1 MATIGALTMLPAS
14 ILSKNYKNKPLHFV
28 GIGYSG
34 SHLIK
39 IICQKGFNAKYT
51 IINDKKLS
59 GMTSKID
66 FIEYIPPLRNVFNT
80 TEHGKIRISDMSQ
93 KIAVP
98 AKVKNLAAQDC
109 RFVLI
114 AGFGGYT
121 GTYMT
126 EQLTYLLNKNG
137 KSFFT
142 VCSSPF
148 DFEDKNRKK
157 IAREIKR
164 KLQSVSELACIECNS
179 IRNEY
184 GNIPVKEAFE
194 RVDGEILQ
202 AVLKKI

>member
-1 MATIGALTMLPAS
+1 MLPVNFL
-14 ILSKNYKNKPLHFV
+14 LSTNKKKPLHFV
-28 GIGYSG
+28 GMGYSG
-34 SHLIK
+34 SNLVKLIR
-39 IICQKGFNAKYT
+39 QKGFNAKYT
-51 IINDKKLS
+51 IINDTKLS

-66 FIEYIPPLRNVFNT
+66 FIEYIPPHKYVFNT

-98 AKVKNLAAQDC
+98 SKVKNLAEQDY

-114 AGFGGYT
+114 AGLGGYT

-137 KSFFT
+137 KSFFA

-148 DFEDKNRKK
+148 DFEDRNRKK
-157 IAREIKR
+157 IAREIIQ
-164 KLQSVSELACIECNS
+164 KLQSVSDMFSIECNS

-184 GNIPVKEAFE
+184 GNIPLKEAF
-194 RVDGEILQ
+194 RKVDEEILRV
-202 AVLKKI
+202 VLKKI